1 MTVNGR
7 CTVFR
12 AAGRSIEKVGVFDC
26 MWQEVRA
33 AEVKKYGEKNA
44 DAATVFIPDICTD
57 IRKGDFIFFG
67 ETDIPTEKELYS
79 GLHVHS
85 VTVNSFGSPHMRHL
99 MLGIRQE

>member
-12 AAGRSIEKVGVFDC
+12 AAGRGIEKVGVFDC

-33 AEVKKYGEKNA
+33 AEVKKYGEENA
-44 DAATVFIPDICTD
+44 DTAKVFIPDIAAD
-57 IRKGDFIFFG
+57 IRKGDYIFFG
-67 ETDIPTEKELYS
+67 EMSDPTDKELYS

-85 VTVNSFGSPHMRHL
+85 ITVNNFGSQNMRHI
-99 MLGIRQE
+99 MLGVR